1 MSRTRGLIGD
11 MRLILLS
18 ILFLISIQSSYS
30 FIVYYKN
37 LTQGYYAKCYFFAEN
52 HLIRKSSISSGIV
65 NYLCV
70 IFGSNSLKLVYKRNV
85 EVNGTLTIDFSKF
98 HDFTEF
104 SVPTDISYVLITPPL
119 TNLSFVIP
127 VHNLQIIFSTK
138 NLNNTIYSISIKN
151 YNTIVILRL
160 PWAMTY
166 IHTVKLSNCPALAI
180 LKLKDSSGI
189 SYTNLIYTYGFLNIN
204 YNYYP
209 DSGVY
214 LSFNNSLFVPIQ
226 VYNRSSRLV
235 KIKVVPR
242 SKTIV
247 KIAGVE
253 IPINRQAVL
262 YLPFLNNSLYVNNIL
277 ILMSNKI
284 KSCSILVAKNNKI
297 YHNCALRPGLLN
309 ISITPEIT
317 NNATMAKIDLRTP
330 MVFSN
335 VNIRVLLDNLTIFN
349 ESLDYLYGDYVKIIP
364 IPGGVSGRHRYC
376 VIVDIK
382 NSNKTIS
389 SCKDFSTPVYNP
401 SVLVSFKV
409 HSIPLEMVIFF
420 WILATSV
427 ILVIIT
433 RTKRYFE

>member
-18 ILFLISIQSSYS
+18 ILILIFLQTSYS
-30 FIVYYKN
+30 FEVSYHN
-37 LTQGYYAKCYFFAEN
+37 LTQGCYVKCYFFSGN
-52 HLIRKSSISSGIV
+52 HLINKSSINSGVISYV
-65 NYLCV
+65 CV
-70 IFGSNSLKLVYKRNV
+70 IFCTNSLKLVYKRNI
-85 EVNGTLTIDFSKF
+85 EVNNTLNIDFSKF
-98 HDFTEF
+98 KNLVEF
-104 SVPTDISYVLITPPL
+104 SVPKGVSYVLITPPL
-119 TNLSFVIP
+119 TNLSFVVP
-127 VHNLQIIFSTK
+127 VHNLSIIFLTK
-138 NLNNTIYSISIKN
+138 NLNDSIYTVGIKN

-166 IHTVKLSNCPALAI
+166 IHNVKLRDCPGLAI

-226 VYNRSSRLV
+226 VYNTSTRLV

-242 SKTIV
+242 NKTIL
-247 KIAGVE
+247 KIDGVE
-253 IPINRQAVL
+253 IPIIRESIL

-277 ILMSNKI
+277 ILMSKKI
-284 KSCSILVAKNNKI
+284 KSCCILIAKNNKI

-349 ESLDYLYGDYVKIIP
+349 ESMDYLYGDYVKIIP

-376 VIVDIK
+376 VIVNIK